1 MKRVK
6 EVLRLAHE
14 VGYSSRQIQDS
25 VRLGRTTVGEYL
37 ARARAAGMRYADVAE
52 MSEAAVEAVLFKC
65 PEPTVV
71 RPTPDWSAVAADMR
85 QRGVTL
91 QLLWQE
97 YRDRHPAGYSYS
109 QFRRHYRA
117 HQRLS
122 GEPRM
127 RRTPAPA
134 AMCEVDYA
142 GQTMAVATP
151 GGERQASVFVGSLPF
166 STHIY
171 AEATWTQG
179 AEDWLASH
187 VRMFATW
194 GGSVPKLV
202 PDNLKTSISHASFY
216 DPAINRSYL
225 ELARHYGIGVVPAR
239 VRKPRDKPLAENA
252 VQQVERWVLAPLR
265 NRVFFSLDDLN
276 RAIRQ
281 ELAVLNDRP
290 LSADSTLSR
299 TRLFE
304 TPEKPLLKALPPEP
318 FEIGRWC
325 RHKVPPDYHVVIE
338 GVAYSGPFRLIGKT
352 VDVHRTASLVSIF
365 HKAERVASH
374 ARRLAEPAT
383 VRLAVTLDEHR
394 PANHRAVLRLT
405 PEAVRATITAFGG
418 AVAVLAEL
426 IFQEADHPEQ
436 AARQVAGLIRLGA
449 RYGTAALQAAAAAA
463 LGANVRSYRYVRQW
477 LASGQI
483 TDPMSPA
490 DPPGGG
496 AGLHQTVRG
505 STYYH

>member
-14 VGYSSRQIQDS
+14 LGYSSRQIQDS

-71 RPTPDWSAVAADMR
+71 RPTPDWNAVATDMR
-85 QRGVTL
+85 RRGVTL

-97 YRDRHPAGYSYS
+97 YRDRHPDGYSYS

-122 GEPRM
+122 SEPRM

-142 GQTMAVATP
+142 GQTMVVATL
-151 GGERQASVFVGSLPF
+151 GGERRASVFVGSLPF
-166 STHIY
+166 STYIY
-171 AEATWTQG
+171 AEATWTEG
-179 AEDWLASH
+179 AEDWLGSH
-187 VRMFATW
+187 VRMLESW

-202 PDNLKTSISHASFY
+202 PDNLKTGVSHASFY

-239 VRKPRDKPLAENA
+239 IRKPRDKPLAENA

-265 NRVFFSLDDLN
+265 NRAVFSLDELN

-281 ELAVLNDRP
+281 GVAALNDRP
-290 LSADSTLSR
+290 LRCPAPGCSKR
-299 TRLFE
+299 TR
-304 TPEKPLLKALPPEP
+304 
-318 FEIGRWC
+318 
-325 RHKVPPDYHVVIE
+325 
-338 GVAYSGPFRLIGKT
+338 
-352 VDVHRTASLVSIF
+352 
-365 HKAERVASH
+365 SH
-374 ARRLAEPAT
+374 C
-383 VRLAVTLDEHR
+383 
-394 PANHRAVLRLT
+394 
-405 PEAVRATITAFGG
+405 
-418 AVAVLAEL
+418 
-426 IFQEADHPEQ
+426 
-436 AARQVAGLIRLGA
+436 
-449 RYGTAALQAAAAAA
+449 
-463 LGANVRSYRYVRQW
+463 
-477 LASGQI
+477 
-483 TDPMSPA
+483 
-490 DPPGGG
+490 
-496 AGLHQTVRG
+496 
-505 STYYH
+505 

>member
-1 MKRVK
+1 MRRVK

-14 VGYSSRQIQDS
+14 LGYSSRQIQDS

-71 RPTPDWSAVAADMR
+71 RPKPDWSAVAADMR
-85 QRGVTL
+85 RRGVTL

-97 YRDRHPAGYSYS
+97 YRDRHPDGYSYS

-134 AMCEVDYA
+134 SMCEVDYA
-142 GQTMAVATP
+142 GQTMVVATP

-179 AEDWLASH
+179 AEATWTQGAEATWTQGAEATWTQGAEDWLASH
-187 VRMFATW
+187 VRMFDTW

-202 PDNLKTSISHASFY
+202 PDNLKTGISHASFY

-265 NRVFFSLDDLN
+265 NRVFLSLDDLN

-281 ELAVLNDRP
+281 GLAALNDRP
-290 LSADSTLSR
+290 LSADSTL
-299 TRLFE
+299 TRAKLFE
-304 TPEKPLLKALPPEP
+304 AHEKPLL
-318 FEIGRWC
+318 
-325 RHKVPPDYHVVIE
+325 
-338 GVAYSGPFRLIGKT
+338 
-352 VDVHRTASLVSIF
+352 
-365 HKAERVASH
+365 
-374 ARRLAEPAT
+374 
-383 VRLAVTLDEHR
+383 
-394 PANHRAVLRLT
+394 
-405 PEAVRATITAFGG
+405 
-418 AVAVLAEL
+418 
-426 IFQEADHPEQ
+426 
-436 AARQVAGLIRLGA
+436 
-449 RYGTAALQAAAAAA
+449 
-463 LGANVRSYRYVRQW
+463 
-477 LASGQI
+477 
-483 TDPMSPA
+483 
-490 DPPGGG
+490 
-496 AGLHQTVRG
+496 
-505 STYYH
+505 